1 MWQITFM
8 LGLLPDW
15 FWALVLIAGILGVL
29 AAWVLKFIP
38 FVANYRLPIQV
49 GSVLLLLV
57 GVYFQGV
64 IANEEKYKAEHARL
78 KELVAKQEAEFK
90 QINQDLSKAQAERD
104 DAIASRGKTITKT
117 IDRYIKGDT
126 KEVVKEIVKEKNLS
140 EEERKKLEAQIDE
153 LKRVNEQC
161 KVPSLLIEQLNTG
174 AVRPPKEDK
183 K

>member
-15 FWALVLIAGILGVL
+15 FWSLVLIAGILGVL

-38 FVANYRLPIQV
+38 FVTTYRLPIQV

-64 IANEEKYKAEHARL
+64 IANEEKYKAEHERL
-78 KELVAKQEAEFK
+78 KAEIA
-90 QINQDLSKAQAERD
+90 QLNQQSQTLSANLSKTQAERD
-104 DAIASRGKTITKT
+104 EAISNRGKTITRT
-117 IDRYIKGDT
+117 IDRYIKGDPIEIV
-126 KEVVKEIVKEKNLS
+126 KEVVKEKNLS
-140 EEERKKLEAQIDE
+140 EEERKKLETQIAE
-153 LKRVNEQC
+153 LQKAEKEC
-161 KVPSLLIEQLNTG
+161 KVPSLLIEQINAG